1 MVSLTDTEHD
11 YYLALEEY
19 ARDIS
24 LGLNVVIAQKLMK
37 KLILKRYTN
46 DIQTKTLQDNITSH
60 MVSG

>member
-1 MVSLTDTEHD
+1 MVSLTDTEYD

-46 DIQTKTLQDNITSH
+46 DI
-60 MVSG
+60 